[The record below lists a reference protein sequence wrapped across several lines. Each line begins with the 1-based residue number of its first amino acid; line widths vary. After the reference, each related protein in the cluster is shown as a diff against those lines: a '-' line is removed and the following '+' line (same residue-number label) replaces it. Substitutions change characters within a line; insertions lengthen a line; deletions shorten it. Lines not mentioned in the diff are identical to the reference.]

1 MKKLFL
7 LLALATPALAADL
20 PDWMAGSW
28 RQGNVE
34 EHWTTANGGLMLGM
48 GKTVS
53 SKRTTFEFVRIVDQD
68 GTLIYLAM
76 PQANP
81 PTPFPMKSS
90 DKTRIVFENLEHD
103 YPQRILY
110 WRDGE
115 KLCARTEGEIDG
127 KSEAEEWCYARI
139 TSH

>member
-1 MKKLFL
+1 
-7 LLALATPALAADL
+7 
-20 PDWMAGSW
+20 
-28 RQGNVE
+28 
-34 EHWTTANGGLMLGM
+34 
-48 GKTVS
+48 
-53 SKRTTFEFVRIVDQD
+53 
-68 GTLIYLAM
+68 M